1 MKWKEK
7 VIDLMTTKNINQKDL
22 SRLSGI
28 TETSISRYLNGN
40 QRPRIDVLLNFA
52 RALEVNVDYLLED
65 DKHPQESNYTTIAT
79 AIARNGGSLTP
90 EEQNKLIALIL
101 GRGKSEIKK

>member
-1 MKWKEK
+1 MNWKEK
-7 VIDLMTTKNINQKDL
+7 VSDLMTTKKITQKDL

-28 TETSISRYLNGN
+28 TETSISRYLNGS

-52 RALEVNVDYLLED
+52 KALDVNVEYLLEEERST
-65 DKHPQESNYTTIAT
+65 QESSFTTIAT
-79 AIARNGGSLTP
+79 AIARNGSNLTI

-101 GRGKSEIKK
+101 GKGKSGGN

>member
-1 MKWKEK
+1 MNWKEK
-7 VIDLMTTKNINQKDL
+7 VSELMTTKKITQKDL

-28 TETSISRYLNGN
+28 TETSISRYLNGS

-52 RALEVNVDYLLED
+52 KALDVNVEYLLEEERST
-65 DKHPQESNYTTIAT
+65 QESSFTTIAT
-79 AIARNGGSLTP
+79 AIARNGSNLTI

-101 GRGKSEIKK
+101 GKGKSGGN

>member
-1 MKWKEK
+1 MNWKEK
-7 VIDLMTTKNINQKDL
+7 VSELMTTKKITQKDL

-28 TETSISRYLNGN
+28 TETSISRYLNGS

-52 RALEVNVDYLLED
+52 KALDVNVEYLLEEERST
-65 DKHPQESNYTTIAT
+65 QESSFTTIAT
-79 AIARNGGSLTP
+79 AIARNGSNLTL

-101 GRGKSEIKK
+101 GKGKSGGN

>member
-1 MKWKEK
+1 MNWKEK
-7 VIDLMTTKNINQKDL
+7 VIDLMTTKNITQKDL

-52 RALEVNVDYLLED
+52 KALEVNVEYLLEEERST
-65 DKHPQESNYTTIAT
+65 QESSFTAIAT
-79 AIARNGGSLTP
+79 AIARNGSNLTI

-101 GRGKSEIKK
+101 GKGKSGGN

>member
-7 VIDLMTTKNINQKDL
+7 VIELMTTKNINQKDL

-52 RALEVNVDYLLED
+52 RALEVNIEYLLEEERAT
-65 DKHPQESNYTTIAT
+65 QESSFTAIAT
-79 AIARNGGSLTP
+79 AIARNGNNLTP
-90 EEQNKLIALIL
+90 EEQNKLISLIL
-101 GRGKSEIKK
+101 GKGKSGSN

>member
-1 MKWKEK
+1 MNWKEK
-7 VIDLMTTKNINQKDL
+7 VSELMTTKKITQKDL

-28 TETSISRYLNGN
+28 TETSISRYLNGS

-52 RALEVNVDYLLED
+52 KAQDVNVEYLLEEERST
-65 DKHPQESNYTTIAT
+65 QESSFTTIAT
-79 AIARNGGSLTP
+79 AIARNGSNLTI

-101 GRGKSEIKK
+101 GKGKSGGN

>member
-1 MKWKEK
+1 MNWKEK
-7 VIDLMTTKNINQKDL
+7 VSELMTTKKITQKDL

-28 TETSISRYLNGN
+28 TETSISRYLNGS

-52 RALEVNVDYLLED
+52 KALDVNVEYLLEEERST
-65 DKHPQESNYTTIAT
+65 QESSFTTIAT
-79 AIARNGGSLTP
+79 AIARNGSNLTI

-101 GRGKSEIKK
+101 GKGKSGSN

>member
-1 MKWKEK
+1 MNWKEK
-7 VIDLMTTKNINQKDL
+7 VSELMTTKNLTQKDL

-28 TETSISRYLNGN
+28 TETSISRYLNGS

-52 RALEVNVDYLLED
+52 KALDVNVEYLLEEERFT
-65 DKHPQESNYTTIAT
+65 QESSFTTIAT
-79 AIARNGGSLTP
+79 AIARNGSNLTI

-101 GRGKSEIKK
+101 GKGKSGGN

>member
-1 MKWKEK
+1 MNWKEK
-7 VIDLMTTKNINQKDL
+7 VSELMTTKKITQKDL

-28 TETSISRYLNGN
+28 TETSISRYLNGS

-52 RALEVNVDYLLED
+52 KALEVNVEYLLEEERST
-65 DKHPQESNYTTIAT
+65 QESSFTTIAT
-79 AIARNGGSLTP
+79 AIARNGSNLTI

-101 GRGKSEIKK
+101 GKGKSGGN